1 MTPIEIIALVL
12 IIISTIKVLVIFVKP
27 NAWLNSVVKPI
38 WKKPFIT
45 SVISLILGAVVLYYL
60 LQELTIVQIFA
71 SMAFLTLLIAIG
83 FSVAAKET
91 LAFAEKMY
99 KTKGMIK
106 KFWFYTLIWVALMA
120 WVLYTILM

>member
-12 IIISTIKVLVIFVKP
+12 IAVSSIKILVILVKP

-38 WKKPFIT
+38 WKNPFLMTIV
-45 SVISLILGAVVLYYL
+45 SFILAAVVLYYL

-71 SMAFLTLLIAIG
+71 TMAFLVLLMAIG

-99 KTKGMIK
+99 KIKGMIK
-106 KFWFYTLIWVALMA
+106 KFWFYIFLWIALMA
-120 WVLYTILM
+120 WVLYALFM